1 MYAPPLTLAPHL
13 AVQWGLVARGVRWGV
28 RLFAWYQSSP
38 CFPPRAEGSLP
49 VVIGAL
55 VNDGRLRIAG
65 LLEKHYGL
73 LRLVA
78 LRLARTT
85 DQADDLAQ
93 QAAVA
98 ALSASARL
106 RSDEAFVAW
115 CRTAMAHALVDKRR
129 ALQREVLGFQDV
141 REALSAG
148 GGPAAMDPLEQAV
161 TKADVL
167 RALATLPE
175 PARRVV
181 VLVDLMGMDYHA
193 AARVLGVPVGTV
205 RSRLHRARGFLRRYL
220 LG

>member
-1 MYAPPLTLAPHL
+1 MYAPAVTLAPHF
-13 AVQWGLVARGVRWGV
+13 LVHWSLIVRVWRWGM
-28 RLFAWYQSSP
+28 RLLAWYRSSRYP
-38 CFPPRAEGSLP
+38 SPGAEGSLP

-55 VNDGRLRIAG
+55 VGDGRLRMAE

-78 LRLARTT
+78 LRLARKA

-98 ALSASARL
+98 ALSTPASL

-115 CRTAMAHALVDKRR
+115 CRTAMTHALVDKRR
-129 ALQREVLGFQDV
+129 ALGRELLGFQDV
-141 REALSAG
+141 RETFF
-148 GGPAAMDPLEQAV
+148 AASGSVAADPLEQAA
-161 TKADVL
+161 TRADVL
-167 RALATLPE
+167 RALATLPD

-193 AARVLGVPVGTV
+193 AARVLGIPVGTV
-205 RSRLHRARGFLRRYL
+205 RSRLHRAREFLRRYL